1 MDRISYMPEL
11 IQSHIVSFLPLKQTI
26 RTSILSRRWRD
37 ICSCLSN
44 LDFDQLIGVVE
55 EKNVKDIIDHTLFLI
70 KGANLKRV
78 MLDVEIDP
86 NHISS
91 VHFNRWVSFAL
102 GHNVK
107 VLVIK
112 LYVEELVFLPRSL
125 FIGSCLTGLELSGF
139 SLKLPTVASFPVL
152 KILGLISMTFLD
164 EYLTNKLFSDSSCP
178 MLESLEMVNCYLDN
192 FTTLSISATNL
203 KYLHILFDTDE
214 IPINFNLSNP
224 NLEYIF
230 YVNNS
235 LPEISL
241 ETLSSLRT
249 ATFEICLPPTSSL
262 VRENLACKILLGMHN
277 VNLLTLMGHFIQFLT
292 RVPDLL
298 ACVPTSYCCLKS
310 LWFGLDRTKHQLKVM
325 TLLLRSYPNL
335 QKLCVSFREED
346 VTTPDMICMDENW
359 QSKDLPSGDVLKH
372 LTTVRIDDIRGSE
385 SEVDFVTYLLENA
398 IILEEMKILFLRRK
412 EITVETQMRV
422 CQKLLTVARVSTR
435 ARIFLS

>member
-11 IQSHIVSFLPLKQTI
+11 IQSHIVSFLPLKQAI

-44 LDFDQLIGVVE
+44 LDFDQLNEDVE
-55 EKNVKDIIDHTLFLI
+55 GKNVKDIIDHTLFLI
-70 KGANLKRV
+70 KGANLQSCK
-78 MLDVEIDP
+78 LDVEVDSD
-86 NHISS
+86 HISPL
-91 VHFNRWVSFAL
+91 HFNRWVSFAL

-107 VLVIK
+107 ELGICLSVEGLVL
-112 LYVEELVFLPRSL
+112 LPRSL
-125 FIGSCLTGLELSGF
+125 FIGSCLTTLELCGF
-139 SLKLPTVASFPVL
+139 SLKLPTIASFPVL
-152 KILGLISMTFLD
+152 KKLTLINMTFLD

-178 MLESLEMVNCYLDN
+178 MLESLEMFNCYLDH

-203 KYLHILFDTDE
+203 KNLNILIDIHD
-214 IPINFNLSNP
+214 IDINFNLSNP

-230 YVNNS
+230 YENNR

-262 VRENLACKILLGMHN
+262 ILENLACKILLGMHN
-277 VNLLTLMGHFIQFLT
+277 VNLLRLRGHFIQFLT

-310 LWFGLDRTKHQLKVM
+310 LWFVLDPTKHQLKVI

-335 QKLCVSFREED
+335 QKLCVCFYEED
-346 VTTPDMICMDENW
+346 YTIPDLICMDENW
-359 QSKDLPSGDVLKH
+359 LSKDFPSGDVLKH
-372 LTTVRIDDIRGSE
+372 LTTVEFDCIRGSE
-385 SEVDFVTYLLENA
+385 SEVEFVSYLLENA
-398 IILEEMKILFLRRK
+398 IVLEEMKISFLPRE
-412 EITVETQMRV
+412 EITLETQMRV